1 MIFKELAVVNYG
13 NVKKAKIDLDYK
25 GITFILGR
33 NKDAGPGATNGA
45 GKSQFW
51 SAIPEMAYGVP
62 PTGKDSHKHKNSKL
76 RLKLDVDGNEY
87 SFVETFSKSGS
98 KSFKVTKNGKDLHV
112 RTLAHPQQ
120 KLRQFLGKTEEDFY
134 TKVYVDA
141 VQAHPLIVGSAAVR
155 QEFFVRMFNLE
166 NVDALRKL
174 LLAELSQVQKVAS
187 TYREVKAL
195 FEDAKGNLKT
205 TAEDRKALSAS
216 ISSLRA
222 TRDDVI
228 AKTEELQH
236 VRDLISFEASNAKLL
251 AKFKKYTSVS
261 SFVVDRETTE
271 AKVKKYKGLRS
282 SALDWK
288 AYAKELA
295 AYREDSQEIEA
306 KVKKLVGN
314 NWDIDD
320 LKEKADRYKLLR
332 RESDVLASKLDDLAR
347 IEKPA
352 EVSKPKRD
360 VDTCQRA
367 VSRLKEELSHSHEF
381 EGGKCPTCGAAV
393 KARPKSEVRKELLK
407 WSSELQAA
415 KDYKDFIEALSVYK
429 KAKGERTSL
438 DERLLKVTSRIT
450 SLQPS
455 VDALNLLDKRPSK
468 PEAPETPKVSLTE
481 VEDRLDALR
490 KRLAFF
496 ETVEPLVERIEA
508 LDKLTDSQRKRVSS
522 YSELSTKLA
531 ELNTKLSAKEAFKVQ
546 QDEAVR
552 NLNQLKLRGKLLRK
566 QAEDEELLK
575 ELVTAYSAKGIKKL
589 LIQRYASLL
598 QQQVNKFVRFVFS
611 EDFSFEFKYDTRLEV
626 LVHRKYGKT
635 TKTSDVKRLSGA
647 EKKMFTLLLVIAG
660 YTITPAK
667 LRSNLLILDEL
678 EANMGPEAVKNF
690 LRMLPVLN
698 KIIPHIVVITPRP
711 ELHLEGA
718 RYFTA
723 VKHRGVTTLMEGRQ

>member
-13 NVKKAKIDLDYK
+13 NVKKAKIDLDYE

-51 SAIPEMAYGVP
+51 SALPEMAYGVP

-76 RLKLDVDGNEY
+76 RLKLNVEGNEY

-98 KSFKVTKNGKDLHV
+98 KSFKVSKNGKDLRV

-174 LLAELSQVQKVAS
+174 LLAELSQVQKVAAK
-187 TYREVKAL
+187 YREVKAL
-195 FEDAKGNLKT
+195 FDEAKDNLKT
-205 TAEDRKALSAS
+205 TAEEREALSAS
-216 ISSLRA
+216 IQALRA
-222 TRDDVI
+222 KRDDVI

-236 VRDLISFEASNAKLL
+236 VRDLVSFEASNKKLID
-251 AKFKKYTSVS
+251 KFNKLTSVA
-261 SFVVDRETTE
+261 SFVEDRNTTKE
-271 AKVKKYKGLRS
+271 KVRRHKKLRA
-282 SALDWK
+282 SALDWRS
-288 AYAKELA
+288 YAKELA
-295 AYREDSQEIEA
+295 AYKEDSLKINA
-306 KVKKLVGN
+306 KVEKLVGSS
-314 NWDIDD
+314 WKLDD
-320 LKEKADRYKLLR
+320 LTEKSERYKLLR
-332 RESDVLASKLDDLAR
+332 RESDVLASKLDD
-347 IEKPA
+347 IVQVEKPT
-352 EVSKPKRD
+352 EVPKPKRD
-360 VDTCQRA
+360 LETCNRV
-367 VSRLKEELSHSHEF
+367 VSKLRDELTHSHEF
-381 EGGKCPTCGAAV
+381 ESGKCPTCGSAV
-393 KARPKSEVRKELLK
+393 QARPKAEVKRELLK
-407 WSSELQAA
+407 WGAELQTA
-415 KDYKDFIEALSVYK
+415 KEHEEFRKDLNEYK
-429 KAKGERTSL
+429 KAKAERESL
-438 DERLLKVTSRIT
+438 NERLLKVTARLVK
-450 SLQPS
+450 LQPY
-455 VDALNLLDKRPSK
+455 VEALLLLEKLPSK
-468 PEAPETPKVSLTE
+468 PVAPETPKVSLSE
-481 VEDRLDALR
+481 VEDKLDALR
-490 KRLAFF
+490 RRLTFF
-496 ETVEPLVERIEA
+496 DTVEPLVERIDA
-508 LDKLTDSQRKRVSS
+508 LSKLTSSQRKRVSS
-522 YSELSTKLA
+522 YAELSTRLT
-531 ELNTKLSAKEAFKVQ
+531 ELNAKLSAKETFKVQ

-552 NLNQLKLRGKLLRK
+552 NLTQLKLRGKLLKK
-566 QAEDEELLK
+566 QAEDEELIK
-575 ELVTAYSAKGIKKL
+575 ELVAAYSAKGIKKL

-611 EDFSFEFKYDTRLEV
+611 EDFSFEFKYDKRLEV

-635 TKTSDVKRLSGA
+635 VKTSDVKRLSGA

-667 LRSNLLILDEL
+667 LRSNLLVLDEL